1 MSEVIEGTRMTST
14 AAAPRAVVRT
24 WGDIAAIGL
33 SIACLAHC
41 LALPVAAAFLPMLG
55 LATEAAWAHWA
66 FVAVAA
72 PLSIWTLAWPPR
84 GALRPLPLSLA
95 VLGLTALV
103 LGAAEWPSHEM
114 ETPMTVV
121 GALLL
126 SAAHVINLRRR
137 RHRC

>member
-1 MSEVIEGTRMTST
+1 MNIT
-14 AAAPRAVVRT
+14 AVAPRAVARS
-24 WGDIAAIGL
+24 WGDVAAIGL

-41 LALPVAAAFLPMLG
+41 LALPLAAAFLPMLG
-55 LATEAAWAHWA
+55 LASEAAWVHWL

-84 GALRPLPLSLA
+84 GALRVLPLSLA
-95 VLGLTALV
+95 GLGLTALV
-103 LGAAEWPSHEM
+103 LGAAEWPNHAM
-114 ETPMTVV
+114 ETPITVA

-126 SAAHVINLRRR
+126 SAAHGINLRRR

>member
-1 MSEVIEGTRMTST
+1 MNST

-24 WGDIAAIGL
+24 WGDMAAIGL

-41 LALPVAAAFLPMLG
+41 LALPLTAAFLPMLG
-55 LATEAAWAHWA
+55 LATEAAWVHWA

-84 GALRPLPLSLA
+84 GALRALPLSLA
-95 VLGLTALV
+95 ALGLTALV
-103 LGAAEWPSHEM
+103 LGAAEWPVHEM
-114 ETPMTVV
+114 EMPMTVA

-126 SAAHVINLRRR
+126 SAAHGINLRRR

>member
-1 MSEVIEGTRMTST
+1 MNAP
-14 AAAPRAVVRT
+14 AAAPRAAVRS
-24 WGDIAAIGL
+24 WGDMAAIGL

-41 LALPVAAAFLPMLG
+41 LALPLAAAFLPMLG
-55 LATEAAWAHWA
+55 LATEAVWVHWA

-72 PLSIWTLAWPPR
+72 PLSIWTLGWPPR

-95 VLGLTALV
+95 ALGLTALV
-103 LGAAEWPSHEM
+103 LGAAEWPSHAM
-114 ETPMTVV
+114 ETPITVA

-126 SAAHVINLRRR
+126 SAAHGINLRRR

>member
-1 MSEVIEGTRMTST
+1 MNPTAAST
-14 AAAPRAVVRT
+14 AAARS

-41 LALPVAAAFLPMLG
+41 MALPLAAAFLPMLG
-55 LATEAAWAHWA
+55 LGSDAVWVHWA

-84 GALRPLPLSLA
+84 GALRPLPVSLA
-95 VLGLTALV
+95 ALGLTALV
-103 LGAAEWPSHEM
+103 MGAAGWPGHDL
-114 ETPMTVV
+114 ETPVTVG

-126 SAAHVINLRRR
+126 SAAHGINLRRR

>member
-1 MSEVIEGTRMTST
+1 MNAT
-14 AAAPRAVVRT
+14 AADPRVAVRS
-24 WGDIAAIGL
+24 WGDMAAIGL

-41 LALPVAAAFLPMLG
+41 LALPLAAAFLPMLG
-55 LATEAAWAHWA
+55 LATEAVWVHWA

-72 PLSIWTLAWPPR
+72 PLSIWTLGWPPR

-95 VLGLTALV
+95 ALGLTALV
-103 LGAAEWPSHEM
+103 LGAAEWPSHAM
-114 ETPMTVV
+114 ETPITVA

-126 SAAHVINLRRR
+126 SAAHGINLRRR

>member
-1 MSEVIEGTRMTST
+1 MNLPAAQTRL
-14 AAAPRAVVRT
+14 AARS
-24 WGDIAAIGL
+24 WGDMAAIGL

-41 LALPVAAAFLPMLG
+41 LALPVAAAFLPVLG
-55 LATEAAWAHWA
+55 VGSEAAWAHWA

-84 GALRPLPLSLA
+84 GALRPLPMTLA
-95 VLGLTALV
+95 ALGLTALV
-103 LGAAEWPSHEM
+103 LGAAEWPRHDW
-114 ETPMTVV
+114 ETLITVG

-126 SAAHVINLRRR
+126 SAAHGINLRRR